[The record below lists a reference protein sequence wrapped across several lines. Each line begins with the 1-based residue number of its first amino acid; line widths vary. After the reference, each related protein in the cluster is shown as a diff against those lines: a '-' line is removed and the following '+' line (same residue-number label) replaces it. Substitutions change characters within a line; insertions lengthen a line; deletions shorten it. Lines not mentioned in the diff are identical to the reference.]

1 MDQVL
6 IPIDDLLNLVGNTI
20 DRELEITYKDEVL
33 THFIQNYV
41 PDSLGAFISHDDI
54 IISNEIDSIPEDA
67 KYYQLMIIIKSKGQI
82 TDVKQIETLIIP
94 INNSEDNDIFD
105 KIRSIINFGLIPIFE
120 SSSLKR
126 NVDSDSFINVT
137 RKKFNELS
145 LSLQNLQEKIQ
156 VPDLLLSVHPMIK
169 QYETKVDVFEEEL
182 LNDSKIL
189 NEVTSIVNGWIK
201 QIQAITNLS
210 SDINSQVS
218 ISDEIQFWTS
228 LDISLTSLADQ
239 LNSVQIQNSINL
251 LNNAKRF
258 HVILSF
264 NNDTNLA
271 EKDLETKLNL
281 SLLKDLP
288 ITELTSVNSKD
299 PDCFE
304 NLELSISNVFTH
316 LKKLRTVT
324 NFPLEKALL
333 IIELFLKDVE
343 AKFNDLLSNM
353 ELLTLRLDDF
363 ITLNET
369 SIANIFNTI
378 DLNVKYMINLI
389 RELTR
394 KRHEKFILV
403 RIDQEPI
410 NKLKSKI
417 DSLKDFRLKHEN
429 LLFVIR
435 NFLRDFDQESK
446 LLEEYN
452 RLSSLNPF
460 DNSKH
465 GQVMWTSSEIFYN
478 TIHNDIQNSIT
489 LKLNKLFAKCDTIQD
504 YSIVAEKYK
513 YLAVENTFN
522 ISVLTKEDLR
532 MKILEKARDEISEI
546 IRFDT
551 QYGDKLLKD
560 FSMFI
565 TLNESSDGSEV
576 KATMARILGIR
587 DKLTFYEDNLIT
599 LVGDEWF
606 KYSIGNKVA
615 EQITG
620 LKSKFDPEVVFTDF
634 LDSLVAFTSENKIEI
649 RGKVLKSIETNG
661 ENDVVLNYDNKFIAY
676 KEILLHFVSLGF
688 KVPPNLLLEFQKISS
703 LLPIVNNLKENF
715 FIIKNLFLNVLK
727 KPYGQK
733 FEFLIEED
741 KSSIEQYLNLIKDL
755 NWEYLSQALELRDVE
770 TDDSLIEIK
779 SYQTVMGFQQSIEK
793 LNIKLSTISKLHYY
807 LEREIYQQLKA
818 CKYNYDEI
826 SSIIS
831 DLKTKVSGI
840 YTFENISGLCK
851 LIDEEIMD
859 ILNER
864 MERELLRFMDEIS
877 LDSSVQGQYAVEV
890 SIISGYQNIMMEPK
904 IDDLKATMINKIN
917 QIISIVCRQ
926 KSLSENNCTVVNES
940 VSKALSKAIM
950 DQQLVIDE
958 VYNHFNK
965 WQTVNSLISLNLDS
979 EDDITKFSF
988 DDSLNHWYDSISR
1001 VLSLRSM
1008 FYNNKVMF
1016 GNVLVDL
1023 TNIQTRM
1030 SFRFDNFQR
1039 SIIKKFAD
1047 IFQKAIH
1054 DFDDVII
1061 NATKLL
1067 SFNTM
1072 DSANFILN
1080 LSKFIETKE
1089 AFGGSW
1095 KQNHDLLVDSSKM
1108 LQKFGF
1114 VFPTNWTFVEQID
1127 NNLSVI
1133 ESIINKKQSIIEENF
1148 EFIKSRIIGQT
1159 NELSE
1164 TILRFKDD
1172 WYSKRPIS
1180 GDANPT
1186 MILNSL
1192 KNFESTC
1199 NGYISTKE
1207 SLMMISEYFK
1217 IEIPDIE
1224 IQVLLDVQEEIKN
1237 FHQVWSSINAL
1248 NGQIQSFKKLKWS
1261 EVKPRDIRIKLENL
1275 LEESRSLPIKVRQ
1288 YAAFDDIQQNAK
1300 DLMKQNK
1307 YLIDLKN
1314 ENLKDRHWKK
1324 LLSSIGYQGKSFQLF
1339 NLGDIWDL
1347 NLPAH
1352 EAIIKSIISQAN
1364 NEHTLQENIGKIK
1377 GKWQSLTFDM
1387 FNFNSRV
1394 KLIKS
1399 WDFLFETCSQDLN
1412 ELESMRNSAS
1422 YHAFEQDVN
1431 HLEFKLNSFYV
1442 LLDIWI
1448 EVQRQWVYLEGVF
1461 EARNNIANILPLESS
1476 RFNNFTYEFLDLM
1489 KKVSKIELAI
1499 DVLLIGDIETT
1510 LERLLDN
1517 FSKLRRSLAEFLD
1530 KQREQFARFYFIGN
1544 DDLLELIGSGN
1555 DFIKIN
1561 FHINKLFYG
1570 VSNVGYDTDRSSIV
1584 FIESNDGEKVHLET
1598 PVSLIKFPNLLE
1610 WLKQLDLEI
1619 KLTLSSLIKT
1629 NIQPI
1634 RQFYQ
1639 SPSREIILKLMDD
1652 LPSQVVSVCT
1662 QIVFT
1667 EFRTDRQLKVEDIQ
1681 EIIVLLGDIPSTS
1694 ALGRKKVES
1703 LMIELIHQKDVFEQF
1718 GTANAERVLATELCY
1733 KYDMNS
1739 SDPLKALKVQ
1749 QLEYVFDYGFE
1760 YLGIPAKLVYTPLI
1774 SKCFAAMTQALGQKL
1789 GGSPFGPA
1797 GTGKTETI
1805 KALGGYLGRMVT
1817 VFCCDETFDYQSM
1830 SRIFLGI
1837 CKLGCWGCFDEFNRL
1852 DEKLLSAVSSQIE
1865 SIEYGLKHSTSIIEV
1880 SGQHINV
1887 NSDAGIFITMNPGY
1901 VGRNQLPENLKKL
1914 FRSFSMERPDKDIIV
1929 DVILASQG
1937 FKNSRSLA
1945 QVIVPFF
1952 QELEDKTSNQS
1963 HYDFGLRALK
1973 SMLNNC
1979 GKLKRS
1985 VDNVEEVSII
1995 VQSIDET
2002 TLPKL
2007 IKEDEIVFNEL
2018 RNKFF
2023 YDVEAINFDDEELMS
2038 LLKVHCENNGLAF
2051 TPAFKKKVLQLN
2063 KLQTNHHGI
2072 MLVGES
2078 GSGKTTCWKSLLKV
2092 LEAKTQVEHVNY
2104 VIDAKVMKKESLYG
2118 SFDPVTRE
2126 WKDGL
2131 LTDILRRINGNLRG
2145 EMNKVS
2151 WIVFDGD
2158 IDPEWAENLNSVLDD
2173 NKILT
2178 SPNGERIE
2186 VHNNVKIIFETDN
2199 LKTTTPATI
2208 SRCGMVWFEKDI
2220 LDDYSV
2226 FESLLFGMELV
2237 PVIEDSDSDV
2247 EILQIQKSFVGFV
2260 KEFINPETLEHIIN
2274 ETLKIEHIMD
2284 FNIHRYLNS
2293 FNDFLRSYCRK
2304 YLHYQIESDKKTML
2318 TDKFVGVSVLL
2329 SLIWSFSGDS
2339 PLDQRELFATVISNH
2354 QCFKNLNIP
2363 SVNLIDYDIDIETG
2377 EWISWSNK
2385 VKFTDLEPHKVAEPN
2400 TVVSTT
2406 DTVRHESLIRSVL
2419 NEHKTLLLC
2428 GPPGSGKTMTFLEV
2442 LKASPKLDVLQLNF
2456 SKDSSPKS
2464 LMNSLTQYCEYQK
2477 SSNGTIFTPKV
2488 SGKWVVVFCDEI
2500 NLPGVDKYGSQKV
2513 ISLMRQM
2520 IEWKGFWHDKDMQW
2534 VTMKNIQFVGACNS
2548 PKDPGRQKLSDRFL
2562 RHVTL
2567 LMVDYPGR
2575 SSLEQIYGSFNS
2587 AVMKCAPD
2595 LKGYTN
2601 SVTKAMI
2608 DIYCRTKDHLTPQS
2622 YAHYIYSPREL
2633 TRWTRGLL
2641 EAIKVTTYTEL
2652 GKFLR
2657 LWYHEGLRLFHDRL
2671 VTDDDRKWTKDLF
2684 KEVISETFPFSELED
2699 IMKEP
2704 VMFSDWL
2711 SQSYE
2716 AIERPELYRFINQRL
2731 ATFSEEE
2738 IDVELVLHESFLTH
2752 ALRID
2757 RVLRQPQGH
2766 MILVGAS
2773 TSGKTTLTKFVSW
2786 MNGLKTVQLD
2796 VHSKFDIHE
2805 FDKCLRDILIR
2816 CAKGESIC
2824 YIIDESSIIETSFI
2838 ERMNTLLA
2846 NSEVPGLFE
2855 GDDFKSLMNIC
2866 LEESQNQG
2874 LLLDSNDELYKWFTQ
2889 QISTNLHVV
2898 FTITELKDSN
2908 RIQVISSPALFN
2920 RCVLS
2925 YMGDWSPETLFE
2937 VGSKKIEELPVDAN
2951 NYEIPANY
2959 ESFRRLSSFRDI
2971 LVDCVIFIHRSIE
2984 KTGNYPGKFLQLI
2997 DEFISRF
3004 NTHQS
3009 EMEEVQRHTTN
3020 GLNKLRETVLQVA
3033 RLKEELSHK
3042 KKELTKKD
3050 LEAGEMLNVML
3061 SEQNEAERKQ
3071 EFSITAQEE
3080 LNKQEIEI
3088 EERKKHVM
3096 KDLAEIEPTILEAKK
3111 GVQNIKKQHLT
3122 EIRSMT
3128 NPPAG
3133 VKMTMESV
3141 CILVGYQV
3149 SSWKDVQLA
3158 IRRDDFIPS
3167 IVNYNNEEQLTPAI
3181 RNYMEETYLSRP
3193 DYNFEAVN
3201 RASKSCGPLL
3211 TWTKAQLTYSSV
3223 LQSIGP
3229 LREEVKIL
3237 ENGARKTRAQLNALK
3252 QMVEDLNASISK
3264 YKKDYSSLIRE
3275 TESIK
3280 MEMESVEAKV
3290 EKSMKLMNNLTL
3302 EKDRWKQTTMKFA
3315 ETNERIIGNSL
3326 LGSAFMVYC
3335 GEFDQRDRESLLNQW
3350 KGQLDKCSIKYD
3362 NALSVVNLLPSEL
3375 GNSTESSEFVGED
3388 LDELVVE
3395 NKIIIGTSK
3404 IPLIID
3410 PSLQMISSTD
3420 TFIKTKK
3427 LVVTSFLN
3435 ESFIKDLE
3443 NAIRFGGSILIKDSE
3458 YYNPIM
3464 DSILRHEIQKNG
3476 GRLLIKVGDHMIDFD
3491 PHFELYLHTA
3501 DSAIKLSPFIK
3512 SRVSVVNFSVS
3523 VRNLENQVLNL
3534 ALRVTK
3540 PDIETRRSNL
3550 IKLKSEYKGR
3560 LKTLELKLLDSI
3572 SETTGS
3578 ILDDNRVIEYLDQ
3591 LKEESHTIDEQ
3602 MKESDIILETIEQVR
3617 NGYNEAATHSSSIFE
3632 ILKAFSK
3639 FSTFYRFSYN
3649 DFTDIFANTLKIS
3662 DTSDVNKLIMDLYK
3676 EVYAVIS
3683 PSLMGTHKVVLGV
3696 LLACSYYKQ
3705 DIGDHFKQ
3713 FFEGIIS
3720 IIVNERY
3727 TDLGP
3732 NFDKIFI
3739 QDVSLEN
3746 LESKVHE
3753 NIQDQVIS
3761 KISALVLSLRAGT
3774 LNALEFSNGLKEFCS
3789 LLFSGTGA
3797 YSSKYSIGDFVSHK
3811 VTKGKTFIL
3820 ASKQGFDATFK
3831 IEQLARA
3838 QNQRLQIISLG
3849 SKEGTELVKKEI
3861 QSISGRG
3868 DWLLIQNIQMSPE
3881 WLNHL
3886 EKIINELTG
3895 DSNFRLF
3902 LTTNLNC
3909 SIPTTLIENSQVLV
3923 FENEPTL
3930 KSIMLETFKFY
3941 DESILTQKTPEFRYI
3956 YFLLCWYHSLILA
3969 RLRYVPVS
3977 FTKIHDINE
3986 SDFQACLMAIDSMVH
4001 QGGKTNIS
4009 PEDIPWDKISLVVG
4023 ELCYGGK
4030 IDNSED
4036 LKYFIDLSSRLFC
4049 LQSFSP
4055 DFNLIKNPFTNNNKA
4070 LLKPDGISINT
4081 YYQWIHDLPNDIP
4094 FSWIELDNNTQDTV
4108 ILNEQLMICKDILCN
4123 IVI

>member
-6 IPIDDLLNLVGNTI
+6 IPIDDLLSLVGKTI
-20 DRELEITYKDEVL
+20 DRELDITYTDEVI
-33 THFIQNYV
+33 TQFIQSYV
-41 PDSLGAFISHDDI
+41 PDSLGAFISHEDI
-54 IISNEIDSIPEDA
+54 IISNEIDIIPEDA

-82 TDVKQIETLIIP
+82 SDIKQVETLIIP

-169 QYETKVDVFEEEL
+169 QYDTKMDTFDEAL
-182 LNDSKIL
+182 LEDSKLL

-228 LDISLTSLADQ
+228 LDISLTSIANQ
-239 LNSVQIQNSINL
+239 LNSVQVKNSINL
-251 LNNAKRF
+251 LNSAKRF

-288 ITELTSVNSKD
+288 ITELSSINAKD
-299 PDCFE
+299 PEC
-304 NLELSISNVFTH
+304 LESLEVLISSIFTH
-316 LKKLRTVT
+316 LKKLRTIT
-324 NFPLEKALL
+324 SFPLEKALL
-333 IIELFLKDVE
+333 IVELFLKDVE
-343 AKFNDLLSNM
+343 AKLNDLLSNM
-353 ELLTLRLDDF
+353 DLLTLSLDDF
-363 ITLNET
+363 VTLNET
-369 SIANIFNTI
+369 SIANIFSTI

-389 RELTR
+389 RELSR

-410 NKLKSKI
+410 NDLKLKI
-417 DSLKDFRLKHEN
+417 DLLRDFRLKHEN

-435 NFLRDFDQESK
+435 NFLRDIDQETK

-465 GQVMWTSSEIFYN
+465 GQVMWSTSESLYN
-478 TIHNDIQNSIT
+478 TIHNEIQNSIT
-489 LKLNKLFAKCDTIQD
+489 SKLNKLFAKCETIQD

-522 ISVLTKEDLR
+522 ILVLMKEDLR
-532 MKILEKARDEISEI
+532 MKILEKARNEINEI

-560 FSMFI
+560 LSGFI
-565 TLNESSDGSEV
+565 SLNENTGGYEV
-576 KATMARILGIR
+576 KAIMTRIMSIR
-587 DKLTFYEDNLIT
+587 DKLTFYEDNLLT
-599 LVGDEWF
+599 LVGNEWF

-615 EQITG
+615 EQVAS
-620 LKSKFDPEVVFTDF
+620 LKLKYDPEVVFTDF
-634 LDSLVAFTSENKIEI
+634 LDSVVAFTNDNKVEI
-649 RGKVLKSIETNG
+649 RGKILKTVKTNT
-661 ENDVVLNYDNKFIAY
+661 ESEVVLNYDDKFIGF
-676 KEILLHFVSLGF
+676 KDVLIHFVTLGF
-688 KVPPNLLLEFQKISS
+688 KVPPNLLLEFEKISS
-703 LLPIVNNLKENF
+703 LLPIVNTLTENF
-715 FIIKNLFLNVLK
+715 SVVKDLFINVLN
-727 KPYGQK
+727 KPYGKK

-741 KSSIEQYLNLIKDL
+741 KLSIGEYFMAMKDIY
-755 NWEYLSQALELRDVE
+755 WEYLSQALELRDVE
-770 TDDSLIEIK
+770 TDDTLIEVK
-779 SYQTVMGFQQSIEK
+779 AYQTVLGFQQLIEK
-793 LNIKLSTISKLHYY
+793 LNTKLLTICKLYFY
-807 LEREIYQQLKA
+807 LEREIYQQLKV
-818 CKYNYDEI
+818 CKYNYEVI
-826 SSIIS
+826 SSILS
-831 DLKTKVSGI
+831 DLKAKVSGI
-840 YTFENISGLCK
+840 YTFENITELCE
-851 LIDEEIMD
+851 LIDTEIMD

-864 MERELLRFMDEIS
+864 MEKELLKYMDEIS
-877 LDSSVQGQYAVEV
+877 LDGSVQGQYSFEV
-890 SIISGYQNIMMEPK
+890 SVISGYQNVMIEPK
-904 IDDLKATMINKIN
+904 IDDLKAAMVNKIN
-917 QIISIVCRQ
+917 QIISIVGKQ
-926 KSLSENNCTVVNES
+926 KSLQEGSVKINQL
-940 VSKALSKAIM
+940 VSKSLLRAIM
-950 DQQLVIDE
+950 GQQLVIDE
-958 VYNHFNK
+958 VQEHYNK
-965 WQTVNSLISLNLDS
+965 WQIVNDLISLNLDS
-979 EDDITKFSF
+979 DDELLKFAY
-988 DDSLNHWYDSISR
+988 DDSLPNWYDSINKI
-1001 VLSLRSM
+1001 LGLRSM
-1008 FYNNKVMF
+1008 FYNNKLMF
-1016 GNVLVDL
+1016 GNVIVDL

-1039 SIIKKFAD
+1039 AIIKKFAD
-1047 IFQKAIH
+1047 IFQKAIR
-1054 DFDDVII
+1054 DFDDTITSA
-1061 NATKLL
+1061 NKLL

-1072 DSANFILN
+1072 DSANFIVN
-1080 LSKFIETKE
+1080 LSKYIETKR
-1089 AFGGSW
+1089 AFDGNW
-1095 KQNHDLLVDSSKM
+1095 KQQHQLLADSSKM
-1108 LQKFGF
+1108 FQKFNF
-1114 VFPTNWTFVEQID
+1114 VFPRNWTFVEQID

-1133 ESIINKKQSIIEENF
+1133 ESVINKKESIIEENL

-1180 GDANPT
+1180 GDVNPT
-1186 MILNSL
+1186 MILNLL

-1199 NGYISTKE
+1199 SGYMSTRD
-1207 SLMMISEYFK
+1207 SLMMISEFFN
-1217 IEIPDIE
+1217 IEIPDVE
-1224 IQVLLDVQEEIKN
+1224 IQILLDVQEEINN
-1237 FHQVWSSINAL
+1237 FQQVWTSINAL
-1248 NGQIQSFKKLKWS
+1248 DGQIQSFKKLKWS
-1261 EVKPRDIRIKLENL
+1261 DVKPRDIRIKLENL

-1300 DLMKQNK
+1300 ELMKQNK
-1307 YLIDLKN
+1307 YLMDLKN

-1339 NLGDIWDL
+1339 NLGDIWGL

-1377 GKWQSLTFDM
+1377 EKWQILTFDM

-1431 HLEFKLNSFYV
+1431 HLETKLNSFYV
-1442 LLDIWI
+1442 LLDVWI

-1489 KKVSKIELAI
+1489 KKVNKIELAI
-1499 DVLLIGDIETT
+1499 DVLLIGDIETI
-1510 LERLLDN
+1510 LERLLDS

-1530 KQREQFARFYFIGN
+1530 KQREEFARFYFIGN
-1544 DDLLELIGSGN
+1544 EDLLELIGSGN
-1555 DFIKIN
+1555 DFTKIN

-1570 VSNVGYDTDRSSIV
+1570 IHNVGLDKDTSSIT
-1584 FIESNDGEKVHLET
+1584 FIESSDGERVDLET
-1598 PVSLIKFPNLLE
+1598 PVSLIKFPDLLE

-1619 KLTLSSLIKT
+1619 KLTLSGLIKT
-1629 NIQPI
+1629 NIQSMK
-1634 RQFYQ
+1634 QFYEL
-1639 SPSREIILKLMDD
+1639 PTNEVMMKFMEE
-1652 LPSQVVSVCT
+1652 LPSQVVTVCT
-1662 QIVFT
+1662 QIIFT
-1667 EFRTDRQLKVEDIQ
+1667 EFRATKKMTSQNIH
-1681 EIIVLLGDIPSTS
+1681 EIIILLGSMSPESS
-1694 ALGRKKVES
+1694 LGRKKVES
-1703 LMIELIHQKDVFEQF
+1703 LLVELIHQKDVFEQLE
-1718 GTANAERVLATELCY
+1718 TVNAEKVLATELRY
-1733 KYDMNS
+1733 YYDTNCP
-1739 SDPLKALKVQ
+1739 DLLKALKVQ
-1749 QLEYVFDYGFE
+1749 QLEYLFDYGFE
-1760 YLGIPAKLVYTPLI
+1760 YLGSPSKLVYTPLM

-1865 SIEYGLKHSTSIIEV
+1865 SIEYGLKNSSSTIEI

-1887 NSDAGIFITMNPGY
+1887 NADAGIFITMNPGY
-1901 VGRNQLPENLKKL
+1901 VGRNELPENLKKL
-1914 FRSFSMERPDKDIIV
+1914 FRSFSMERPDKEIIV

-1937 FKNSRSLA
+1937 FEKSKSLS
-1945 QVIVPFF
+1945 QIIVPFF
-1952 QELEDKTSNQS
+1952 QELEEKSSYQN

-1985 VDNVEEVSII
+1985 VNGVGEDQII
-1995 VQSIDET
+1995 LQSIDET
-2002 TLPKL
+2002 ILPKL

-2018 RNKFF
+2018 RTKFF
-2023 YDVEAINFDDEELMS
+2023 ADVEVSNFDDEELIQHLES
-2038 LLKVHCENNGLAF
+2038 HCDANGLSF

-2078 GSGKTTCWKSLLKV
+2078 GSGKTTCWKLLLKA
-2092 LEAKTQVEHVNY
+2092 LETMTKVEHVSY

-2145 EMNKVS
+2145 EMNRVS

-2220 LDDYSV
+2220 LDAYSV
-2226 FESLLFGMELV
+2226 FESLLFDISSIPLV
-2237 PVIEDSDSDV
+2237 DDG
-2247 EILQIQKSFVGFV
+2247 EIDTLNIQKSFIDIV
-2260 KEFINPETLEHIIN
+2260 KSLINPDTLQMITKETLAID
-2274 ETLKIEHIMD
+2274 HIMD
-2284 FNIHRYLNS
+2284 FSIHRYLNS
-2293 FNDFLRSYCRK
+2293 FSDFLKSYCRRW
-2304 YLHYQIESDKKTML
+2304 LQYQ
-2318 TDKFVGVSVLL
+2318 TDGEVKNTLSEKFVGASVLL

-2339 PLDQRELFATVISNH
+2339 PLEQRELFASIISKY
-2354 QCFKNLNIP
+2354 QCFNNLQVPTTNF
-2363 SVNLIDYDIDIETG
+2363 IDYDITESGD
-2377 EWISWSNK
+2377 WVNWSTK

-2442 LKASPKLDVLQLNF
+2442 LKALPNLDVLQLNF
-2456 SKDSSPKS
+2456 SKDSSPIS
-2464 LMNSLTQYCEYQK
+2464 LMNSLTQYCEFQK

-2513 ISLMRQM
+2513 ISLIRQM
-2520 IEWKGFWHDKDMQW
+2520 IEWKGFWHEKDMQW

-2575 SSLEQIYGSFNS
+2575 TSLEQIYGSFNS

-2601 SVTKAMI
+2601 SITKAMI
-2608 DIYCRTKDHLTPQS
+2608 DVYCRTKDHLTPQAYS
-2622 YAHYIYSPREL
+2622 HYIYSPREL

-2641 EAIKVTTYTEL
+2641 EAIKVTSYTDL

-2671 VTDDDRKWTKDLF
+2671 VTDDDRKWTKELF
-2684 KEVISETFPFSELED
+2684 KQTITESFPFCDLEE

-2711 SQSYE
+2711 SESYE
-2716 AIERPELYRFINQRL
+2716 AIERLELYRFITQRL

-2738 IDVELVLHESFLTH
+2738 IDVDLVLHESFLTH

-2796 VHSKFDIHE
+2796 VHSNFDIHE
-2805 FDKCLRDILIR
+2805 FDKCLRDILLR

-2855 GDDFKSLMNIC
+2855 GDDLKSLMNVC
-2866 LEESQNQG
+2866 LEESQQQG

-2898 FTITELKDSN
+2898 FTITELKNSS

-2925 YMGDWSPETLFE
+2925 YMGDWSLETLFE
-2937 VGSKKIEELPVDAN
+2937 VGVKKIEDLPVDVN
-2951 NYEIPANY
+2951 NYVVPEGY
-2959 ESFRRLSSFRDI
+2959 SSFKRLTSFRDI
-2971 LVDCVIFIHRSIE
+2971 LVDCIITMHKSSG
-2984 KTGNYPGKFLQLI
+2984 KSSSYPGKFLRLI

-3004 NTHQS
+3004 NTQQF

-3050 LEAGEMLNVML
+3050 IEAGEMLNVML

-3080 LNKQEIEI
+3080 LNKQEVEI

-3096 KDLAEIEPTILEAKK
+3096 KDLADIEPTIIEAKK

-3141 CILVGYQV
+3141 CILVGYDV

-3158 IRRDDFIPS
+3158 IRRDDFIPN
-3167 IVNYNNEEQLTPAI
+3167 IVNYNNEEQLTPEI
-3181 RNYMEETYLSRP
+3181 RKYMEETYLSRP

-3211 TWTKAQLTYSSV
+3211 IWTKAQLTYSSV

-3252 QMVEDLNASISK
+3252 QMVEDLNASIAK

-3290 EKSMKLMNNLTL
+3290 EKSLKLMNNLTL
-3302 EKDRWKQTTMKFA
+3302 EKDRWKKTTMEFA
-3315 ETNERIIGNSL
+3315 DTNEKIIGNSL
-3326 LGSAFMVYC
+3326 LASAFMTYC
-3335 GEFDQRDRESLLNQW
+3335 GEYDQKERESLLIQW
-3350 KGQLDKCSIKYD
+3350 KAQLDRCVIKYD
-3362 NALSVVNLLPSEL
+3362 NALSVINLLPTQI
-3375 GNSTESSEFVGED
+3375 GNSSESEHDED

-3395 NKIIIGTSK
+3395 NKIVIGKSK
-3404 IPLIID
+3404 VPLIID
-3410 PSLQMISSTD
+3410 PSLQMISLID
-3420 TFIKTKK
+3420 KFIGTKK
-3427 LVVTSFLN
+3427 LVITSFLN
-3435 ESFIKDLE
+3435 ESFVKDLE

-3464 DSILRHEIQKNG
+3464 DSILRYEIQRNG
-3476 GRLLIKVGDHMIDFD
+3476 GRLLIKIGDHMIDFD
-3491 PHFELYLHTA
+3491 PHFELFLHTA
-3501 DSAIKLSPFIK
+3501 DSAITLSPFIS
-3512 SRVSVVNFSVS
+3512 SRVTIVNFSITS
-3523 VRNLENQVLNL
+3523 RNLENQVLNL

-3540 PDIETRRSNL
+3540 PDIESRRSDL

-3560 LKTLELKLLDSI
+3560 LKTLELKLLDSL
-3572 SETTGS
+3572 SEASGS
-3578 ILDDNRVIEYLDQ
+3578 ILDDDKVIEYLDQ
-3591 LKEESHTIDEQ
+3591 LKQESHTIDEQ
-3602 MKESDIILETIEQVR
+3602 MKESDTILETIEQVR
-3617 NGYNEAATHSSSIFE
+3617 HGYVEAATHSSQIFE
-3632 ILKAFSK
+3632 ILKSFSDL
-3639 FSTFYRFSYN
+3639 STFYRFSYN
-3649 DFTDIFANTLKIS
+3649 DFTRIFANTLNNS
-3662 DTSDVNKLIMDLYK
+3662 DSSDINKFILDLYK
-3676 EVYAVIS
+3676 EVFAVIS
-3683 PSLMGTHKVVLGV
+3683 PSLTENHKVVLGV
-3696 LLACSYYKQ
+3696 LLACLYYKQ
-3705 DIGDHFKQ
+3705 DIGDHFTQ
-3713 FFEGIIS
+3713 FFDE
-3720 IIVNERY
+3720 IVSMVVDEQYDN
-3727 TDLGP
+3727 LGQS
-3732 NFDKIFI
+3732 FEKIFI
-3739 QDVSLEN
+3739 QNVTMEN
-3746 LESKVHE
+3746 LESKVGE

-3761 KISALVLSLRAGT
+3761 KVSSLLLSLKSGT
-3774 LNALEFSNGLKEFCS
+3774 FNAVEFANGLSEFCS
-3789 LLFSGTGA
+3789 FLFSGTGPF
-3797 YSSKYSIGDFVSHK
+3797 SSKYSVEDFVKSSHG
-3811 VTKGKTFIL
+3811 TIIL

-3831 IEQLARA
+3831 IEQLAKI
-3838 QNQRLQIISLG
+3838 QNKKLQIVSLG
-3849 SKEGTELVKKEI
+3849 SKEGTDLVKKEI
-3861 QSISGRG
+3861 QSVSSRG
-3868 DWLLIQNIQMSPE
+3868 EWLLIQNIQMSPE
-3881 WLNHL
+3881 WLSHL
-3886 EKIINELTG
+3886 EKMINEVTT

-3909 SIPTTLIENSQVLV
+3909 TIPTTLIENSQVLV

-3930 KSIMLETFKFY
+3930 KNIMLETFKFY
-3941 DESILTQKTPEFRYI
+3941 DESLLSQKTPEFRYV
-3956 YFLLCWYHSLILA
+3956 YFLVCWYHSLILS

-3977 FTKIHDINE
+3977 FTKSYDINE
-3986 SDFQACLMAIDSMVH
+3986 SDFQACLNAIDSIMH
-4001 QGGKTNIS
+4001 QNGRTNIS
-4009 PEDIPWDKISLVVG
+4009 PEDIPWEKISLVVG
-4023 ELCYGGK
+4023 ELSYGGK

-4036 LKYFIDLSSRLFC
+4036 LKYFIDLSNSLFC
-4049 LQSFSP
+4049 LQSFLP
-4055 DFNLIKNPFTNNNKA
+4055 DFNLIHNPLTKDILN
-4070 LLKPDGISINT
+4070 KPDGISINT
-4081 YYQWIHDLPNDIP
+4081 YIQWINDLPNEIP
-4094 FSWIELDNNTQDTV
+4094 FSWIHLDNNTQETV
-4108 ILNEQLMICKDILCN
+4108 ILNEQKIICKEILN
-4123 IVI
+4123 M